1 MLTFIS
7 QKQKGEI
14 QMSKK
19 LVLTIAIAVLMI
31 TVPAMATDLT
41 VNFNATNPNVT
52 VTAYGGSAN
61 SLQWQGTAQFALTG
75 TGSAYGTINANNAG
89 VSGQSNTNYTGQPA
103 VSGGYTASGG
113 NFQSVFSASSYMT
126 VDNCPK
132 GNDYGHWSNHGIN
145 ATGVTSG
152 SMTVTG
158 YATTAASPPPST
170 SWSFGDLVEGGQ
182 DFSGTAEE
190 VTVYGEKLW
199 ATKKGDVAWDPT
211 KFKGASF
218 SATALGSS
226 TVTFNGSTDAGT
238 YPEGSEQGIGKVL
251 SKQGLGFVIEITGS
265 SLSGSLTTIYSY
277 TNTQTEPDLI
287 VGDTSTYFTGTSGG
301 GFNQWKGVPGYLTNP

>member
-1 MLTFIS
+1 MNKRIFL
-7 QKQKGEI
+7 
-14 QMSKK
+14 M
-19 LVLTIAIAVLMI
+19 IAIAVLMI
-31 TVPAMATDLT
+31 SVPAMAADLT

-52 VTAYGGSAN
+52 VTVYGGLAN

-89 VSGQSNTNYTGQPA
+89 VSGQSNTNYTGQPT

-113 NFQSVFSASSYMT
+113 DFQSEFSASSYMT
-126 VDNCPK
+126 VDNSPK

-158 YATTAASPPPST
+158 YATTAASPPSST
-170 SWSFGDLVEGGQ
+170 SWSLGGLVEGGQ
-182 DFSGTAEE
+182 TFSGTAEK

-199 ATKKGDVAWDPT
+199 ATKKGDVVAWDPT

-238 YPEGSEQGIGKVL
+238 YPEGSEQGLGKVL
-251 SKQGLGFVIEITGS
+251 SKQGLGFKIGITGS
-265 SLSGSLTTIYSY
+265 SLSGTLTTTYSY
-277 TNTQTEPDLI
+277 VNTQIEPDLI
-287 VGDTSTYFTGTSGG
+287 VGDTSTYFTGISGG